1 MSTRKQSLFQ
11 GALGDQSWDGANVA
25 RRERNVIMNTSVI
38 GQLPRVEA
46 ALRYL
51 EPMSDK
57 PRSLEYEPPPGVP
70 RTTAVYRDHMV
81 TIRDVRPVASALSLD
96 REGFQLV
103 NAASG
108 VRDFYDEEEV
118 QSRYYAEAVSL
129 LEKLTDASRVVVFDH
144 TIRRRIAGAT
154 DRTPGIP
161 RQPVPRV
168 HNDYTV
174 KSGPQRVRDLLGED
188 ATDLLRKRFS
198 VINVWR
204 PIRGPIQDAPL
215 AIADAQSVDS
225 DDLVATDLVYPD
237 RTGEIYYVK
246 FNPSHRWFYAP
257 TMRQDE
263 VMLIKCF
270 DSANDG
276 RARFVPHS
284 AFVDPNTPA
293 GALPRES
300 IELRTLVFYEE

>member
-1 MSTRKQSLFQ
+1 VQVCEAIKEAIMYTST
-11 GALGDQSWDGANVA
+11 
-25 RRERNVIMNTSVI
+25 I

-70 RTTAVYRDHMV
+70 RTTAVYRDHGV
-81 TIRDVRPVASALSLD
+81 TIRDVRPVASTLSLE
-96 REGFQLV
+96 REGFQLIS
-103 NAASG
+103 AASG
-108 VRDFYDEEEV
+108 VKDFYDV
-118 QSRYYAEAVSL
+118 DAIQTRYYAETVSL
-129 LEKLTDASRVVVFDH
+129 LKESTGASRVIVFDH
-144 TIRRRIAGAT
+144 TIRRRVPGAS
-154 DRTPGIP
+154 DRTNGIP

-188 ATDLLRKRFS
+188 AGDLLLKRFA

-215 AIADAQSVDS
+215 AVADAQSVDT
-225 DDLVATDLVYPD
+225 DDLVATDLIYPD
-237 RTGEIYYVK
+237 RIGEIYYVK
-246 FNPSHRWFYAP
+246 FNPAHRWFYASA
-257 TMRQDE
+257 MRQDE

-270 DSANDG
+270 DSADDG

-284 AFVDPNTPA
+284 AFEDPTAPA
-293 GALPRES
+293 DASPRES
-300 IELRTLVFYEE
+300 IELRTLVFY